1 MRMKLKNFD
10 DAFEAGRQFSE
21 CSYVLYSGEKCIL
34 GLFESTIPWG
44 EYIEVKFDEECGGTR
59 YYTYNEYYI
68 PHFCFEK
75 EIALTAEN
83 VMRCGNILE
92 DTEII
97 GKYSYYRIKI
107 MVYEQEIYY
116 IKMQD
121 GEIVTF
127 KKIGKEI

>member
-1 MRMKLKNFD
+1 MKLKNFD
-10 DAFEAGRQFSE
+10 DAFEVAKQFNVVGAKS
-21 CSYVLYSGEKCIL
+21 IF
-34 GLFESTIPWG
+34 GLFDDTIPWG
-44 EYIEVKFDEECGGTR
+44 KYVEVKFDEECGDIR
-59 YYTYNEYYI
+59 YYMYKEYYI

-75 EIALTAEN
+75 EVVLTAQD
-83 VMRCGNILE
+83 VMRCGNILQ

-107 MVYEQEIYY
+107 MTYDGEVYY

-127 KKIGKEI
+127 KKIGKEL

>member
-1 MRMKLKNFD
+1 MKLKNFD
-10 DAFEAGRQFSE
+10 DAFEVVKQFNVAGAKSIF
-21 CSYVLYSGEKCIL
+21 
-34 GLFESTIPWG
+34 GLFNDTIPWG
-44 EYIEVKFDEECGGTR
+44 KYVEVKFDEECGDTR
-59 YYTYNEYYI
+59 YYTYDGYYI

-107 MVYEQEIYY
+107 IIYEKEVYY
-116 IKMQD
+116 IKMKD
-121 GEIVTF
+121 GRIVNFTR
-127 KKIGKEI
+127 IGKEL

>member
-1 MRMKLKNFD
+1 MKMKLKNFD
-10 DAFEAGRQFSE
+10 DAFEVAKQFDCAEKKHIFGLSK
-21 CSYVLYSGEKCIL
+21 YS
-34 GLFESTIPWG
+34 IPWD
-44 EYIEVKFDEECGGTR
+44 ECIEVEPDEQHSDIKCFI
-59 YYTYNEYYI
+59 YNGLYI

-75 EIALTAEN
+75 EIALTIEN

-107 MVYEQEIYY
+107 ISYEKEVFY

>member
-1 MRMKLKNFD
+1 MKMKLKNFD
-10 DAFEAGRQFSE
+10 DAFEVAKQFNCTEE
-21 CSYVLYSGEKCIL
+21 CYVL
-34 GLFESTIPWG
+34 GLSKSSIPWG
-44 EYIEVKFDEECGGTR
+44 EYVEVEPDEESGDIR
-59 YYTYNEYYI
+59 YYIYNRYYI
-68 PHFCFEK
+68 PHFYFEK

-107 MVYEQEIYY
+107 MAYEKEIYY

>member
-1 MRMKLKNFD
+1 MKMKLKNFD
-10 DAFEAGRQFSE
+10 DAFEVAKQFNHAE
-21 CSYVLYSGEKCIL
+21 ENYIL
-34 GLFESTIPWG
+34 GLSRFSIPWG
-44 EYIEVKFDEECGGTR
+44 ECVEVEPDEECGDIR
-59 YYTYNEYYI
+59 YYIYDGYYI
-68 PHFCFEK
+68 PHFYFEK
-75 EIALTAEN
+75 EIALTVEN

-107 MVYEQEIYY
+107 MTYEQEVYY

>member
-1 MRMKLKNFD
+1 MKLKNFD
-10 DAFEAGRQFSE
+10 DAFEVAKQFDCAE
-21 CSYVLYSGEKCIL
+21 ENYIF
-34 GLFESTIPWG
+34 GLSKSSIPWG
-44 EYIEVKFDEECGGTR
+44 ECIEVEPDEQCGDIR
-59 YYTYNEYYI
+59 IYIYNEYYI

-75 EIALTAEN
+75 EIELTAEN

-107 MVYEQEIYY
+107 MAYEKEVYY

-121 GEIVTF
+121 GEVVTF

>member
-1 MRMKLKNFD
+1 MKMKLKNFD
-10 DAFEAGRQFSE
+10 DAFEVAKEFSHA
-21 CSYVLYSGEKCIL
+21 SVLLTGEKCL
-34 GLFESTIPWG
+34 FGLFESTIPWD
-44 EYIEVKFDEECGGTR
+44 EYIEVKFDEQCDDIR
-59 YYTYNEYYI
+59 YYTYNGYYI

-92 DTEII
+92 DTEVI

-107 MVYEQEIYY
+107 MTYEKEVYY

-121 GEIVTF
+121 GEVVTF
-127 KKIGKEI
+127 KKIGKEL

>member
-1 MRMKLKNFD
+1 MKMKLKNFD
-10 DAFEAGRQFSE
+10 DAYEVAKEFN
-21 CSYVLYSGEKCIL
+21 VVGEKSIF
-34 GLFESTIPWG
+34 GLFDDTIPWG
-44 EYIEVKFDEECGGTR
+44 KYVEVKFDEECGDIR

-75 EIALTAEN
+75 ETALTAQD
-83 VMRCGNILE
+83 VMRYGDIIE

-107 MVYEQEIYY
+107 ITYEQEVYY

-121 GEIVTF
+121 GEVVTF
-127 KKIGKEI
+127 KKIGKKI

>member
-1 MRMKLKNFD
+1 MKMKLKNFD
-10 DAFEAGRQFSE
+10 DAFEIAKQFSHS
-21 CSYVLYSGEKCIL
+21 SYVLHSGEKCIF

-44 EYIEVKFDEECGGTR
+44 EYIEVKFDEQCGDTR
-59 YYTYNEYYI
+59 YYIYNKYYI

-92 DTEII
+92 DTEVI

-107 MVYEQEIYY
+107 IAYEKEVYY

>member
-1 MRMKLKNFD
+1 MKMKLKNFD
-10 DAFEAGRQFSE
+10 DAYEAAKQFNCVE
-21 CSYVLYSGEKCIL
+21 ENYIF
-34 GLFESTIPWG
+34 GLSKSSIPWG
-44 EYIEVKFDEECGGTR
+44 ECIEVEPDEQCGDIR
-59 YYTYNEYYI
+59 IYIYNEYYI

-75 EIALTAEN
+75 EIELTAEN

-107 MVYEQEIYY
+107 MAYEKEVYY

-121 GEIVTF
+121 GEVVTF

>member
-1 MRMKLKNFD
+1 MKMKLKNFD
-10 DAFEAGRQFSE
+10 DAYEAAKQFNLAE
-21 CSYVLYSGEKCIL
+21 ENYIF
-34 GLFESTIPWG
+34 GLSKSSIPWG
-44 EYIEVKFDEECGGTR
+44 ECIEVEPDEQHGGIKCFI
-59 YYTYNEYYI
+59 YNEYYI
-68 PHFCFEK
+68 PHFFFEK
-75 EIALTAEN
+75 EIMLTAEN

-107 MVYEQEIYY
+107 MAYEKEVYY

>member
-1 MRMKLKNFD
+1 MKMKLKNFD
-10 DAFEAGRQFSE
+10 DAYEAAKEFDCAE
-21 CSYVLYSGEKCIL
+21 ENYIF
-34 GLFESTIPWG
+34 GLSKSSIPWG
-44 EYIEVKFDEECGGTR
+44 ECIEVEPDKQHGGIKCFI
-59 YYTYNEYYI
+59 YNEYYI

-83 VMRCGNILE
+83 VMRYGNILE

-107 MVYEQEIYY
+107 IAYEKEVYY

-121 GEIVTF
+121 GEIVNFTR
-127 KKIGKEI
+127 IGREF